1 MSYVEWCEMFSIHVR
16 DIDRQHTRLLEIAN
30 EFHAALKAN
39 RARQTLFD
47 ILNSLIRYAEEHFRD
62 EEEAMEAAGY
72 PEEDVLVHRA
82 LHEQLYDDIYRLHK
96 EFQEA
101 QDKSVHDVELFLNN
115 WLIKHILLEDKKL
128 APYSEKLRKISREN
142 RYNR

>member
-1 MSYVEWCEMFSIHVR
+1 MPYVEWCEMFSIHVP

-62 EEEAMEAAGY
+62 EEKAMEAAGY
-72 PEEDVLVHRA
+72 PEEDLLAHRA
-82 LHEQLYDDIYRLHK
+82 LHEQLYDDIYRLHG

-101 QDKSVHDVELFLNN
+101 REKTIHDVELFLNN

-128 APYSEKLRKISREN
+128 SPYSEMLRKKAREG
-142 RYNR
+142 RLHR